1 MGQYQL
7 WILEGRSI
15 TTGAPARR
23 NNAGMDP
30 LSASSSPPRW
40 PARHWA
46 QVSARDF
53 ALAQGN
59 GLAATTVAVLPV
71 GAVEQHGPHLP
82 LTVYT
87 TLVDGIVA
95 AALPQLPAEVP
106 VLVLPTQSIGLSLEH
121 ESYAGTLGLSPA
133 TLLALWT
140 EIGACVARAGVKK
153 LLLFNAHGGNVSS
166 MDIVAR
172 QLRMQ
177 CGLLVYHSSWFNLP
191 LQGADAAFSAHEH
204 RFGVH
209 GGEVETAMMLHLA
222 PEAVRMAHARNFAS
236 SSEQRAQH
244 YPILGNGKSAKLGWA
259 MQDYNPQGAA
269 GNAAAADAARGKA
282 LVDAAA
288 ASLAALLQEIH
299 QLPAD
304 TVGAA
309 PLPLG

>member
-1 MGQYQL
+1 
-7 WILEGRSI
+7 
-15 TTGAPARR
+15 
-23 NNAGMDP
+23 MD
-30 LSASSSPPRW
+30 STQASSPAALPRW
-40 PARHWA
+40 PSRHWA

-53 ALAQGN
+53 AQAQGN
-59 GLAATTVAVLPV
+59 GLAAATVAVLPV

-82 LTVYT
+82 LAVDT
-87 TLVDGIVA
+87 TLVDGIVT
-95 AALPQLPAEVP
+95 AALPQLPADVP

-121 ESYAGTLGLSPA
+121 QDYAGTLGLSPA

-140 EIGACVARAGVKK
+140 EIGACVARAGVQK
-153 LLLFNAHGGNVSS
+153 LLIFNAHGGNVSS

-191 LQGADAAFSAHEH
+191 LPESVQHAFSAHEH

-222 PEAVRMAHARNFAS
+222 PDTVGMEHAQNFAS

-269 GNAAAADAARGKA
+269 GNAAAADALRGRA
-282 LVDAAA
+282 MVEASA
-288 ASLAALLQEIH
+288 ASLAMLLAEIH

-304 TVGAA
+304 TVGAT
-309 PLPLG
+309 PRPLG